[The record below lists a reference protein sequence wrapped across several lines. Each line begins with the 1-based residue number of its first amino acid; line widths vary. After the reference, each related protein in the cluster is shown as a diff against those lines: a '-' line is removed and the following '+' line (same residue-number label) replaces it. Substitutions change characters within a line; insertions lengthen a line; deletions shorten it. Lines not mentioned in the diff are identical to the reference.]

1 MDRFCTTA
9 QIDETSMID
18 ISPEVMTDE
27 QLAALLEV
35 TVDQLL
41 GLVPTN

>member
-1 MDRFCTTA
+1 
-9 QIDETSMID
+9 MID
-18 ISPEVMTDE
+18 ISPDVLDDE
-27 QLAALLEV
+27 GLAALLEV